1 MKPSRKPTAKQRPP
15 VRRDDPEQPLL
26 PLVAKALIRTLP
38 FTLAA
43 GLVLSFAAAAFAN
56 SRPDP
61 DAVLLPLALCITSLI
76 SLLGGLLTFR
86 AARRASLVCGL
97 TFGASLVLLFCAISF
112 LLPHRAAL
120 SLSGGIRWAMRGGM
134 IAFSVLGALL
144 ASYAP
149 RKKRKKRKR

>member
-1 MKPSRKPTAKQRPP
+1 MKPSRKPIAKQRPLP
-15 VRRDDPEQPLL
+15 HREDPEQPLL
-26 PLVAKALIRTLP
+26 PLVAKALIRILP

-61 DAVLLPLALCITSLI
+61 DAVLLPLALCIASLM

-86 AARRASLVCGL
+86 ATHRACLVCGL
-97 TFGASLVLLFCAISF
+97 AFGASLVLLFCAISF

-120 SLSGGIRWAMRGGM
+120 SLSGGIRWAVRGGM
-134 IAFSVLGALL
+134 IAFSVLGALMG
-144 ASYAP
+144 SYAP